1 MKYFLTCLVEL
12 SFLVMMF
19 GTAYLALVVFS

>member
-1 MKYFLTCLVEL
+1 MKYFLTCILEL
-12 SFLVMMF
+12 TALIMMF

>member
-1 MKYFLTCLVEL
+1 MKFILTCLAEL

-19 GTAYLALVVFS
+19 GTAYLALVVFH